1 MTLSINQ
8 YGVTLKRVQEQDIE
22 LIRKW
27 RNHPSIKRTM
37 AYKKTITSSQQK
49 EWFLSINN
57 ELNYY
62 FLIQVNNTA
71 IGVINCRNVNL
82 KDQYGEGGI
91 FIWDKNYQGS
101 PYPLFAS
108 LSLLDYIFNVLKIGD
123 KSFVRVLPDN
133 PIAQKYNEFLGYIK
147 IPGQENS
154 KNIWYILTKETFNKR
169 SKKLRKSAQLYT
181 ETNGTMIIEG
191 QISNLNLPEVNRSIN
206 QQITLTNL

>member
-1 MTLSINQ
+1 MLQINQ
-8 YGVTLKRVQEQDIE
+8 YGVTLKRVQATDIE

-37 AYKKTITSSQQK
+37 SYQKNITQAQQK

-57 ELNYY
+57 ALNYY
-62 FLIQVNNTA
+62 FLIQIEGTS

-91 FIWDKNYQGS
+91 FIWDEKYQGS

-123 KSFVRVLPDN
+123 KSFVRILANNQV
-133 PIAQKYNEFLGYIK
+133 AQKYNEFLGYIK
-147 IPGQENS
+147 TPSQENV
-154 KNIWYILTKETFNKR
+154 KNQWYLLTKETFNKN
-169 SKKLRKSAQLYT
+169 SEKIRKTARLYT
-181 ETNGTMIIEG
+181 ETDGTMIVSGEN
-191 QISNLNLPEVNRSIN
+191 SACNLPEVNHSIGN
-206 QQITLTNL
+206 QFKF